1 MSYGTIIYEKEKGIA
16 TLTFNRP
23 EVKNAINYQMAEE
36 MFAAVEEAKK
46 DNEVRVLIVTGA
58 GTTFNSGDDVKAI
71 FLAPDREE
79 RMRKIKMGQL
89 MGTYHEAFFNEF
101 PKPSIA
107 AVNGPAIG
115 SGFDIAISCDIRL
128 ASENARFG
136 YLYVRRGLIGSILGP
151 MVLPHLIGASR
162 ALEMMLS
169 GEMIDAAEAEKI
181 GLVSRV
187 VPQDRL
193 MDEAR
198 ELAQKL
204 MKGAP
209 LAQQAIKRA
218 VYKGMYD
225 PYGLAESMTAMLWLM
240 FETEDFM
247 EGARSFIEKREPVFK
262 GR

>member
-1 MSYGTIIYEKEKGIA
+1 
-16 TLTFNRP
+16 
-23 EVKNAINYQMAEE
+23 MAEE
-36 MFAAVEEAKK
+36 MFAAVEEAK
-46 DNEVRVLIVTGA
+46 DDDEVRVLIVTGA
-58 GTTFNSGDDVKAI
+58 GRGFNAGDDVKAI
-71 FLAPDREE
+71 LMAEDREE

-89 MGTYHEAFFNEF
+89 MGTYHEPFFNEF
-101 PKPSIA
+101 PKPTIA
-107 AVNGPAIG
+107 AVNGAAIG
-115 SGFDIAISCDIRL
+115 SGFDIAISCDVRL

-136 YLYVRRGLIGSILGP
+136 YFYVLRGLIGTILGP
-151 MVLPHLIGASR
+151 VMLPHLIGASR

-169 GEMIDAAEAEKI
+169 GELMDAAEADRV

-209 LAQQAIKRA
+209 LAQQAVKRA
-218 VYKGMYD
+218 VYKSIFD
-225 PYGLAESMTAMLWLM
+225 PYGLVESMPAMLWLL
-240 FETEDFM
+240 FETEDFL
-247 EGARSFIEKREPVFK
+247 EGTRAFAERREPAFK